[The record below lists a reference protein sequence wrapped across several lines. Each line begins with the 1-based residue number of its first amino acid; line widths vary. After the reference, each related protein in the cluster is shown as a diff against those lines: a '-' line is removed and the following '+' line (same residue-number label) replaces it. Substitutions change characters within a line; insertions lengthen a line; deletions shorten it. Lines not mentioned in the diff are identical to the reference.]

1 MQSVGL
7 TSKHGEEQLQMQ
19 DQPVEAQS
27 PPTPVMI
34 ETIDTPP
41 APKAKKPFS
50 FYMSVLML
58 CLLAVITAWD
68 ATSLAIALPSIT
80 EQLHGTTLESFWAS
94 TAFILG
100 VAITQPIYVSV
111 SDVLGRKG
119 PLYGS
124 MVLFAAGSIVFAV
137 APNMAALI
145 AGRVIQGFGAGGL
158 DVLEEMILADI
169 TSLKE
174 RPLYLAM
181 IALAIATGSIAGPL
195 LGAVFSE
202 FDWRWIGW
210 INLPIVGTAFV
221 LSIAFLHLRPI
232 RTPLAVKIRRIDWT
246 GIALFT
252 VGASATSVPISWA
265 DTLYPWSS
273 WRTILPLVIGVA
285 VLAIL
290 GVYEAKR
297 KSPDSILPRRI
308 FSSITSV
315 SSLVCGFLHGL
326 ILYTGLLYLPLFFQA
341 IRLEKALDAAKS
353 TLPLAFLVVAFS
365 FLAPV
370 TIEITRRYRILLWVG
385 WALMTASMGAWSLI
399 GRETSRATT
408 YAVEAVLGIG
418 IGIVFTG
425 TQVPMQASVVHV
437 DDTGLA
443 VGMLVVF
450 RLFGALIG
458 LAVSSTAFISVFQE
472 NIALH
477 SPLPEQLRDLNDA
490 TQAIAF
496 LPTLRTLNLTG
507 ETLDEVIS
515 TYDKSFKAVWYIL
528 ASFGV
533 LGFISSL
540 FTKEL
545 SLESEEV
552 GRQGFEHST

>member
-1 MQSVGL
+1 MMAESF
-7 TSKHGEEQLQMQ
+7 E
-19 DQPVEAQS
+19 
-27 PPTPVMI
+27 
-34 ETIDTPP
+34 TPP
-41 APKAKKPFS
+41 PRPGKKPFS

-80 EQLHGTTLESFWAS
+80 QQLHSTTLESFWAS

-100 VAITQPIYVSV
+100 VTITQPVYVSV

-119 PLYGS
+119 PLYAS
-124 MVLFAAGSIVFAV
+124 MVLFATGSIIFAA

-145 AGRVIQGFGAGGL
+145 AGRVIQGLGAGGL

-174 RPLYLAM
+174 RPLYLSA

-195 LGAVFSE
+195 VGAVFSE

-210 INLPIVGTAFV
+210 VNLPIVGTAFLLAV
-221 LSIAFLHLRPI
+221 AFLHLQPI
-232 RTPLAVKIRRIDWT
+232 RAPLAVKMRRLDWT

-252 VGASATSVPISWA
+252 VGASATSIPISWA

-273 WRTILPLVIGVA
+273 WRTILPLAVGVV
-285 VLAIL
+285 VLAGL
-290 GVYEAKR
+290 GVYEAK
-297 KSPDSILPRRI
+297 KKPADSIMPCRI
-308 FSSITSV
+308 FSSFTSV

-341 IRLEKALDAAKS
+341 VFLERALDAAKS
-353 TLPLAFLVVAFS
+353 VLPLAFLVVASS
-365 FLAPV
+365 FLTPV
-370 TIEITRRYRILLWVG
+370 AIEMTRRYRILLWFG
-385 WALMTASMGAWSLI
+385 WALITASMGACSLI
-399 GRETSRATT
+399 GRDTSRAKT
-408 YAVEAVLGIG
+408 YAIEALLGIG
-418 IGIVFTG
+418 LGVVFTG
-425 TQVPMQASVVHV
+425 TQVPIQASVIHV
-437 DDTGLA
+437 NDTGLA

-458 LAVSSTAFISVFQE
+458 LAVSSTAFISVFRE
-472 NIALH
+472 NMALH
-477 SPLPEQLRDLNDA
+477 NPLPEQLRDLNDA

-496 LPTLRTLNLTG
+496 LSTLRTLNLSA
-507 ETLDEVIS
+507 ETLDQVVS
-515 TYDKSFKAVWYIL
+515 TYNKSFQAIWYIL

-533 LGFISSL
+533 LGFVSSL
-540 FTKEL
+540 FTREL
-545 SLESEEV
+545 SLENEEV
-552 GRQGFEHST
+552 GRQGFQHSA